1 MENHKKRVK
10 LKKKKKTEKFNLKKK
25 GKNQANLDEPHK
37 PSLI

>member
-10 LKKKKKTEKFNLKKK
+10 LKKKKTENFNLKKK
-25 GKNQANLDEPHK
+25 GKSQANLDEPHK

>member
-10 LKKKKKTEKFNLKKK
+10 LKKKKKNRKLQLKKK